1 MSGSKKTDNEQLI
14 KWWRESR
21 FGMFIHWGLYAV
33 PAGVWK
39 GKDVPGIGEWIM
51 HRERIPLQEYRP
63 LASDLNPVAFN
74 AREWVKLAKD
84 AGMKY
89 LVITAKH
96 HDGFAMYDS
105 ACSDYNIVNCTPWGK
120 DPMIALARE
129 CKKADIKLCFYYSQ
143 YQDWE
148 HPNGARN
155 SWDFDESKKDFD
167 AYLRDKVKPQLT
179 ELLTQYGPIGLIWFD
194 TPGSMTKKQSMAC
207 RRHVKKLQAEC
218 LVSGRVGN
226 DVGDYG
232 SLGDN
237 EHPAGQV
244 TGDWET
250 PCTLN
255 DTWGFKK
262 NDTNW
267 KSPEYLIDLLVNCAG
282 KGVNYLLNIGP
293 TATGV
298 IPAPSATR
306 LRKVG
311 DWMKINGEAIYG
323 TTGSPFAYDMPW
335 GCITQKRGK
344 LYLLV
349 KQWPR
354 GGSLTLAGLRNR
366 VRSARILGSPHAV
379 EVTQHHSR
387 KQDRHSVTLNLPRKR
402 PCNPVTAV
410 ELSIAGTPDVDPL
423 PLQQGEGSIL
433 LPAHMG
439 TLNGPK
445 STQIDHAGYVAGW
458 QSKSPSLSWSFR
470 ISEPGTF
477 RVQVGNAVDR
487 NRKERFGDHD
497 VKITIDRT
505 AITGVA
511 GIKDIMNDERVN
523 RRHTAWS
530 DIGTI
535 TLDTPGDH
543 TAKLRVTRPAKDAEA
558 GFTTTGIRL
567 IPVR

>member
-1 MSGSKKTDNEQLI
+1 MSSNQKTDNEQLI
-14 KWWRESR
+14 KWWREAR

-51 HRERIPLQEYRP
+51 HREKIPLKEYRP
-63 LASDLNPVAFN
+63 LASDLNPVKFN

-105 ACSDYNIVNCTPWGK
+105 KCSDYDIVDCTPWGK
-120 DPMIALARE
+120 DPMTALARE
-129 CKKADIKLCFYYSQ
+129 CKKAGIRLCFYYSQ
-143 YQDWE
+143 FQDWE

-155 SWDFDESKKDFD
+155 SWDFDENKKDFD

>member
-1 MSGSKKTDNEQLI
+1 MSSNQKTDNEQLI
-14 KWWRESR
+14 KWWREAR

-51 HRERIPLQEYRP
+51 HREKIPLKEYRP
-63 LASDLNPVAFN
+63 LASDLNPVKFN

-105 ACSDYNIVNCTPWGK
+105 KCSDYDIVDCTPWGK
-120 DPMIALARE
+120 DPMTALARE
-129 CKKADIKLCFYYSQ
+129 CKKAGIRLCFYYSQ
-143 YQDWE
+143 FQDWE

-155 SWDFDESKKDFD
+155 SWDFDENKKNFD

-194 TPGSMTKKQSMAC
+194 TPGNMTKKQSMTC
-207 RRHVKKLQAEC
+207 RHHVKKLQPKC

-244 TGDWET
+244 KGDWET

-255 DTWGFKK
+255 DTWGFKTK
-262 NDTNW
+262 DTNW
-267 KSPEYLIDLLVNCAG
+267 KSADYLIDLLVNCAG
-282 KGVNYLLNIGP
+282 KGVNYLLNVGP
-293 TATGV
+293 TAQGV
-298 IPAPSATR
+298 IPSPSVTR
-306 LRKVG
+306 LRRVG

-349 KQWPR
+349 KRWPR
-354 GGSLTLAGLRNR
+354 NGALTLSGLRNR
-366 VRSARILGSPHAV
+366 VKSARILGSQNAV
-379 EVTQHHSR
+379 GITQRHSR
-387 KQDRHSVTLNLPRKR
+387 KQDEHTLTLALPRKK
-402 PCNPVTAV
+402 PCKPVTAV
-410 ELSIAGTPDVDPL
+410 ELSITGKPDVDPL
-423 PLQQGEGSIL
+423 PLQQGDGSIL
-433 LPAHMG
+433 LPAHMAA
-439 TLNGPK
+439 LSGPK
-445 STQIDHAGYVAGW
+445 ATHVDRAGYVAGW
-458 QSKSPSLSWSFR
+458 KRTSPSLTWSFR

-477 RVQVGNAVDR
+477 RVLVGSAVDR
-487 NRKERFGDHD
+487 HQKQRFGDHD
-497 VKITIDRT
+497 VKVTVDRKP
-505 AITGVA
+505 ITGVA
-511 GIKDIMNDERVN
+511 GIKDVIDDERVN

-530 DIGTI
+530 DIGSL
-535 TLDTPGDH
+535 TLDATGEH
-543 TAKLRVTRPAKDAEA
+543 TATLRVTCTAKDAES
-558 GFTTTGIRL
+558 GFTATGIRL
-567 IPVR
+567 IPTR